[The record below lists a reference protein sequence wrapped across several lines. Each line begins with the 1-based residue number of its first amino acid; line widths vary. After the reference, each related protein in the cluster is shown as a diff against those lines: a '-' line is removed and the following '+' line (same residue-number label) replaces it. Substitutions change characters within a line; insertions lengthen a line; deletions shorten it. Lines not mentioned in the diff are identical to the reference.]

1 MDKLLTLRA
10 ALIATAFL
18 LAGFGIHNAF
28 LAVFS
33 QGKFEVIY
41 NYDETVRMC
50 IESNCVY
57 SAELAIANTGE
68 VDQESV
74 AVQIS
79 HIPGGIRGSPRVL
92 NLSAAEPRQADPRID
107 SAYEEGVAKFSI
119 IDFTPGTLVLI
130 KFSGFY
136 PQAENLDERPA
147 IEVTA
152 KGRVIEGDPR
162 AVTFGRYVTSNP

>member
-10 ALIATAFL
+10 ALIASAFL

-33 QGKFEVIY
+33 QGAFEVIY

-50 IESNCVY
+50 IERHCVY

-74 AVQIS
+74 AVEIS

-107 SAYEEGVAKFSI
+107 SASRLRRGISTRRGEGGVLLWNPTGTGHRGGGAQPTPRERQLEES
-119 IDFTPGTLVLI
+119 
-130 KFSGFY
+130 
-136 PQAENLDERPA
+136 PA
-147 IEVTA
+147 
-152 KGRVIEGDPR
+152 
-162 AVTFGRYVTSNP
+162 